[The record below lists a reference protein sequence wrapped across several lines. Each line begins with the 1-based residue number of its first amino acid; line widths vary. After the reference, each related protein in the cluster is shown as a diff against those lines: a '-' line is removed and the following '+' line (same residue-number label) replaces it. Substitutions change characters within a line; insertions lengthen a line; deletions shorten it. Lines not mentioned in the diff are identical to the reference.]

1 MKRLLL
7 KDFKQIIIM
16 KRTTYI
22 GVTILI
28 ILGSFS
34 RAAFAQDG
42 EKIKSMRIAIYTDVL
57 KLSPQEAKLFWPVF
71 EEYQKKLKDIQT
83 QEKKERN
90 QAVKNWSLLT
100 DPEAALLL
108 DKMMDYEQ
116 KQLDLK
122 KQYIEEFKKV
132 IPVKKVLLLR
142 KAELQFK
149 KALLEKI
156 KNAETD

>member
-1 MKRLLL
+1 MK
-7 KDFKQIIIM
+7 K
-16 KRTTYI
+16 TTYI

-34 RAAFAQDG
+34 RGAFAQEG
-42 EKIKSMRIAIYTDVL
+42 EKIKSLRIAIYTDVL
-57 KLSPQEAKLFWPVF
+57 KLSPQEAKLFWPVY
-71 EEYQKKLKDIQT
+71 EEYQSKLKDIKSE
-83 QEKKERN
+83 EKRERN

-100 DPEAALLL
+100 DAEADVLLN
-108 DKMMDYEQ
+108 KMIAFEQ
-116 KQLDLK
+116 KQIDLK

-132 IPVKKVLLLR
+132 IPAKKVLLLT

>member
-1 MKRLLL
+1 
-7 KDFKQIIIM
+7 M
-16 KRTTYI
+16 KRTICTGI
-22 GVTILI
+22 TIFI
-28 ILGSFS
+28 ILGCFCKT
-34 RAAFAQDG
+34 AVAQEG
-42 EKIKSMRIAIYTDVL
+42 EKIRSMRIAIYSDVL
-57 KLSPQEAKLFWPVF
+57 KLTPQEAKLFWPVF
-71 EEYQKKLKDIQT
+71 EEYQKKLKDIQS

-90 QAVKNWSLLT
+90 EAAKNFNDMS
-100 DPEAALLL
+100 DPEAAALLN
-108 DKMMDYEQ
+108 KMLDYEQ